1 MPRKKYQGAK
11 CETSHRQRSTNGT
24 RSSALGRHGSITAP
38 ALPKAKSP
46 RRLGVPSVKAHR
58 LIARANRLGFIHV
71 SIDAPVAACV
81 HLENELQRKFGL
93 EQCVVAPELDD
104 GPMPLRSLG
113 LSGGRFLQ
121 LAIES
126 GMHQVIGV
134 GHGRTLAACV
144 NHLPRM
150 DIPDLKL
157 VSLLGGM
164 TRRYVTTPFDVIH
177 RLAEK
182 TNAAAYVLP
191 LPFLANTPEDRK
203 VLLEQRG
210 VADVFELGV
219 KSTLR
224 LVGIGAID
232 DDASILSTGLVERH
246 EFEEARALGA
256 VGELLG
262 HLFSSRGDLIES
274 GVSARALSMSAADIQ
289 RRATIAVAGGKTKIR
304 CDQRRACK
312 RIAAWPDYR
321 REHRKG
327 ARGLAI
333 IAKRDEGRKPRR
345 KRWTTRRKSFLR
357 HSRPAR

>member
-1 MPRKKYQGAK
+1 
-11 CETSHRQRSTNGT
+11 
-24 RSSALGRHGSITAP
+24 
-38 ALPKAKSP
+38 
-46 RRLGVPSVKAHR
+46 
-58 LIARANRLGFIHV
+58 
-71 SIDAPVAACV
+71 
-81 HLENELQRKFGL
+81 
-93 EQCVVAPELDD
+93 
-104 GPMPLRSLG
+104 
-113 LSGGRFLQ
+113 
-121 LAIES
+121 
-126 GMHQVIGV
+126 
-134 GHGRTLAACV
+134 
-144 NHLPRM
+144 M
-150 DIPDLKL
+150 DVPDLKL

-246 EFEEARALGA
+246 EFDEAHALGA

-262 HLFSSRGDLIES
+262 HLFSSRGDLIDS

-289 RRATIAVAGGKTKIR
+289 RSATIAVAGGKTKIDAIR
-304 CDQRRACK
+304 GVLASGLLHGLITD
-312 RIAAWPDYR
+312 
-321 REHRKG
+321 ENT
-327 ARGLAI
+327 ARSLV
-333 IAKRDEGRKPRR
+333 DEP
-345 KRWTTRRKSFLR
+345 S
-357 HSRPAR
+357 SRT

>member
-1 MPRKKYQGAK
+1 MRDVGSPAIDERDQELCARAAWLYHGAGLTQGEVA
-11 CETSHRQRSTNGT
+11 
-24 RSSALGRHGSITAP
+24 
-38 ALPKAKSP
+38 

-81 HLENELQRKFGL
+81 HLENQLQRKFGL

-104 GPMPLRSLG
+104 GPLPLRSLG
-113 LSGGRFLQ
+113 LSGGRFLR

-134 GHGRTLAACV
+134 GHGRTLASCV
-144 NHLPRM
+144 NHLSRM
-150 DIPDLKL
+150 DVPDLKL

-262 HLFSSRGDLIES
+262 HLFSSRGHLIES
-274 GVSARALSMSAADIQ
+274 GVSARALSMSAADIEQ
-289 RRATIAVAGGKTKIR
+289 RATVAVAGGEAKVHAIR
-304 CDQRRACK
+304 GVLASGLLHGLITD
-312 RIAAWPDYR
+312 
-321 REHRKG
+321 ENT
-327 ARGLAI
+327 ARSLV
-333 IAKRDEGRKPRR
+333 DEP
-345 KRWTTRRKSFLR
+345 S
-357 HSRPAR
+357 SRT

>member
-1 MPRKKYQGAK
+1 
-11 CETSHRQRSTNGT
+11 
-24 RSSALGRHGSITAP
+24 
-38 ALPKAKSP
+38 
-46 RRLGVPSVKAHR
+46 
-58 LIARANRLGFIHV
+58 
-71 SIDAPVAACV
+71 
-81 HLENELQRKFGL
+81 
-93 EQCVVAPELDD
+93 
-104 GPMPLRSLG
+104 MPLRSLG

-144 NHLPRM
+144 NHLSRM

-246 EFEEARALGA
+246 EFDEARALGA

-289 RRATIAVAGGKTKIR
+289 QRATIAVAGGKTKIDAIR
-304 CDQRRACK
+304 GVLASGLLHGLITD
-312 RIAAWPDYR
+312 
-321 REHRKG
+321 ENT
-327 ARGLAI
+327 ARSLV
-333 IAKRDEGRKPRR
+333 D
-345 KRWTTRRKSFLR
+345 
-357 HSRPAR
+357 

>member
-1 MPRKKYQGAK
+1 MRDAVSATLDERDQELCARAAWLYHGAGLTQGEVA
-11 CETSHRQRSTNGT
+11 
-24 RSSALGRHGSITAP
+24 
-38 ALPKAKSP
+38 

-104 GPMPLRSLG
+104 GPLPLRSLG

-134 GHGRTLAACV
+134 GHGRTLASCV
-144 NHLPRM
+144 NHLSRM
-150 DIPDLKL
+150 DVPDLKL

-191 LPFLANTPEDRK
+191 LPFLANTPEDRR

-232 DDASILSTGLVERH
+232 DDASILSTGTRNGLMI
-246 EFEEARALGA
+246 
-256 VGELLG
+256 
-262 HLFSSRGDLIES
+262 SR
-274 GVSARALSMSAADIQ
+274 
-289 RRATIAVAGGKTKIR
+289 RRKA
-304 CDQRRACK
+304 
-312 RIAAWPDYR
+312 
-321 REHRKG
+321 
-327 ARGLAI
+327 
-333 IAKRDEGRKPRR
+333 PRR
-345 KRWTTRRKSFLR
+345 TIR
-357 HSRPAR
+357 

>member
-1 MPRKKYQGAK
+1 MRDVVSPLLDERDEELCARAAWLYHGAGLTQGEVAK
-11 CETSHRQRSTNGT
+11 
-24 RSSALGRHGSITAP
+24 
-38 ALPKAKSP
+38 
-46 RRLGVPSVKAHR
+46 RLGVPSVKAHR

-81 HLENELQRKFGL
+81 DLENALQKKFGL

-104 GPMPLRSLG
+104 SPLPLRSLG

-121 LAIES
+121 LAIERCT
-126 GMHQVIGV
+126 HRVIGV

-144 NHLPRM
+144 NYLPRM
-150 DIPDLKL
+150 DVPELKL

-177 RLAEK
+177 RLAER

-210 VADVFELGV
+210 VADVFRLGV
-219 KSTLR
+219 ESTLR
-224 LVGIGAID
+224 LVGVGAID

-262 HLFSSRGDLIES
+262 HLFSSSGDLIGS
-274 GVSARALSMSAADIQ
+274 GVSARALSMSASDV
-289 RRATIAVAGGKTKIR
+289 RRRPTIAVAGGRAKIPAIR
-304 CDQRRACK
+304 GVLASGLLHGLITDENTARILVDQRSL
-312 RIAAWPDYR
+312 P
-321 REHRKG
+321 
-327 ARGLAI
+327 
-333 IAKRDEGRKPRR
+333 
-345 KRWTTRRKSFLR
+345 T
-357 HSRPAR
+357 